1 MPGCDWI
8 PGIAQLKSTV
18 QLLTGDTEG
27 AARTQQNFIRECP
40 VVSQVTSVVQL
51 ASGDK
56 KGAKETQKRC
66 LGTINNVANGLPVVG
81 HVKGVIHHA
90 VGDHEG
96 GNQALNAAT
105 RTTVVLGAGA
115 AAAVATGGLAAIPA
129 GIAAGSTYDTVDSVI
144 SDKPKGIVSAICNVK
159 DNPNGGNFFDA
170 GIAIVGDGMT
180 GYAGGNIGTKIANNV
195 KVGQLEAAQASKVE
209 QLTNGLG
216 EMPSGDA
223 IKLGNEITSLGNEI
237 NAIKN
242 QGVPQHFY
250 DVKTKQHV
258 VETSGGQVNVGP
270 VTGLEQPGTSGE
282 RPGTSGERPGTSGER
297 PGTSGE
303 QPGHSGEGLRPRPQQ
318 TAQVI
323 EDGFDCDLYADEP
336 LTCNLSPARKDEILR
351 HYKDQIPQEKQI
363 TNQHPNSR
371 LSTQAELNRLGQDRQ
386 PPQNT
391 TSESIAELQLQLWLP
406 LQMPQQFRYTSA
418 GLLNDTQHGFL
429 HTFARHWDQ
438 WSQFIPEIS
447 SLMRAELSI
456 LQPVLRRIQSAR
468 NPQAA
473 RDANQELTRLLASC
487 SDGSLLATLRRL
499 QILIWKYMQDRMVSA
514 NYIGEGLNGRGQVQV
529 YFRVG
534 NQIMVV
540 CVSRELYPA
549 VPAMGDGRPIRTVT
563 TVFFIDPATLVDV
576 LIRAIWN

>member
-8 PGIAQLKSTV
+8 PGIAQIKSTV
-18 QLLTGDTEG
+18 QLLTGDAEG

-56 KGAKETQKRC
+56 KGAAETQKRC

-144 SDKPKGIVSAICNVK
+144 SDKPKGIISAIRNVK
-159 DNPNGGNFFDA
+159 DNPNGGTFFDA

-258 VETSGGQVNVGP
+258 IETSGGQVNVAP
-270 VTGLEQPGTSGE
+270 VPGLERPGTTAERPGSSGE

-297 PGTSGE
+297 P
-303 QPGHSGEGLRPRPQQ
+303 QQ
-318 TAQVI
+318 TTEVI

-351 HYKDQIPQEKQI
+351 NYKDQIPQQNPI
-363 TNQHPNSR
+363 TTQHPNSR
-371 LSTQAELNRLGQDRQ
+371 LPTQTELNRIKQDRQ

-391 TSESIAELQLQLWLP
+391 ASDSIAELQLQRWLP
-406 LQMPQQFRYTSA
+406 LQMPQQFRNTSA

-438 WSQFIPEIS
+438 WSQFIPEIN
-447 SLMRAELSI
+447 SLMQRELSI

-468 NPQAA
+468 NATVA
-473 RDANQELTRLLASC
+473 RDANRELSRLLASC
-487 SDGSLLATLRRL
+487 TDGSLLATLRRV
-499 QILIWKYMQDRMVSA
+499 QILIWKYMQDRVVSA

-563 TVFFIDPATLVDV
+563 TVFFIDPASLVNV
-576 LIRAIWN
+576 LIRAVWN